1 MALKIINK
9 GDTGRGFL
17 VENDGYYSP
26 SIKQNTTII
35 KEMKESKIS
44 FLENPVVYCVLQKY
58 GIVNSNGRIYPKE
71 ILMSAVDKY
80 MESIEKRSAIGSVDH
95 EDSTTIS
102 LRTDTVG
109 LLIEDVFWE
118 GATLIG
124 KLRLPISRGYR
135 EMGGIFNGADN
146 IANLI
151 VEHGIAVGISS
162 RGVGEVDVKNGKTY
176 VTDYDLICWDFVQMP
191 STIGSWVYTDKNS
204 VKQHIQIEP
213 EEGDDNPSYK
223 KEGAK
228 AKQSSK
234 FHKLANY
241 LNTNK

>member
-9 GDTGRGFL
+9 GETGRGFL
-17 VENDGYYSP
+17 VENDGYYS
-26 SIKQNTTII
+26 SSLKQNNIII
-35 KEMKESKIS
+35 KEMRENKMS
-44 FLENPVVYCVLQKY
+44 FLDNPVLYCVLQKY
-58 GIVNSNGRIYPKE
+58 GIVNSNGRIYPQD
-71 ILMSAVDKY
+71 ILMGAVDKY

-124 KLRLPISRGYR
+124 KLRLPISRGYK
-135 EMGGIFNGADN
+135 EMGVISNGADN

-151 VEHGIAVGISS
+151 VEHNIAVGISS
-162 RGVGEVDVKNGKTY
+162 RGVGEVDVKGGKTY

-191 STIGSWVYTDKNS
+191 STIGSWVYTDKNM
-204 VKQHIQIEP
+204 VKQHVQKEP
-213 EEGDDNPSYK
+213 EYANSETMK
-223 KEGAK
+223 KEN
-228 AKQSSK
+228 KQNTNSSK

-241 LNTNK
+241 LNTNM